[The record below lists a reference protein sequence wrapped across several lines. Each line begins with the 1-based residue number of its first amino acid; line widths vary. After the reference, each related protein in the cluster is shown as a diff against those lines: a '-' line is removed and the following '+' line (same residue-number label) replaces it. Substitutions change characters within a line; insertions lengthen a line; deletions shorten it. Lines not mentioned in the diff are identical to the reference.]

1 MKTRYQF
8 LDVYRG
14 VVVLLMIQGHVV
26 RELLGP
32 SLQNTA
38 SFRIHELFHGITG
51 PGFLFGAGIT
61 FGISAQTRWDEYLGF
76 SPALRK
82 RLKKIILLLGIAY
95 VLHLPFLSL
104 SKTLTTTAEEGW
116 RAFWSFDV
124 LQCIGFGLLVL
135 QLAIFIIRKERWF
148 AITLTAVMIAV
159 IYLAP
164 LIWQEGKNLPAFL
177 EYALTGTSG
186 SVYPLIP
193 NVAFLFAGALVSYEF
208 LRFVRT
214 GREAQF
220 IRRLLV
226 VAIALHAAGL
236 IMDLLPV
243 RMYDPYDYWSASP
256 NFFLIKLGGICLVI
270 CGAWYLS
277 QSKVIQRRP
286 LYLRWLIIVGV
297 ESLFVY
303 VIHLVVL
310 YGSVLNPDFS
320 VSRLLYQSQGWGV
333 STGIAILFTAVMLLL
348 AWWWN
353 FLKESHSILARGL
366 NWWMGTVLFIEFI
379 IRPY

>member
-1 MKTRYQF
+1 
-8 LDVYRG
+8 
-14 VVVLLMIQGHVV
+14 
-26 RELLGP
+26 
-32 SLQNTA
+32 
-38 SFRIHELFHGITG
+38 
-51 PGFLFGAGIT
+51 
-61 FGISAQTRWDEYLGF
+61 
-76 SPALRK
+76 
-82 RLKKIILLLGIAY
+82 
-95 VLHLPFLSL
+95 
-104 SKTLTTTAEEGW
+104 
-116 RAFWSFDV
+116 
-124 LQCIGFGLLVL
+124 
-135 QLAIFIIRKERWF
+135 
-148 AITLTAVMIAV
+148 
-159 IYLAP
+159 
-164 LIWQEGKNLPAFL
+164 L

-220 IRRLLV
+220 IRRLLI

-243 RMYDPYDYWSASP
+243 RIYDPYDYWSASP

-277 QSKVIQRRP
+277 QSKVIQRHPR
-286 LYLRWLIIVGV
+286 YLRWLIIVGV

-303 VIHLVVL
+303 VIHLIVL
-310 YGSVLNPDFS
+310 YGSVLNPDIS
-320 VSRLLYQSQGWGV
+320 VSRLLYQSQDWGG
-333 STGIAILFTAVMLLL
+333 SAGIAILFAAVMLLM

-353 FLKESHSILARGL
+353 FLKGSHAILARGL
-366 NWWMGTVLFIEFI
+366 NWWMGSVLFIEFI